1 MISMPSC
8 SILRQPL
15 LRKGGVDVVSC
26 GRENVT
32 YTMPGHGSFV
42 VFLLFLVRGNGS
54 LSPVTWRSNGVRRD
68 LWPGVS
74 SRVESPRG
82 GGILHRVTVMEFHRS
97 ANEAIKWHDFHIDRD
112 YCRVIP
118 WGRCRNTRVFKENKR
133 NFWFRIIFKTYS
145 NRRLRVNSRLKKI
158 TLGLNDTRVG
168 KFAQFRD
175 ENSKKTKKF
184 SHAFQPRQISILH
197 RIQPT
202 QSTGLFYDSSSGYLI
217 IPLLVHQNALF
228 KRHTYD
234 PLMPP

>member
-82 GGILHRVTVMEFHRS
+82 GGILHRVTVVEFHRS

-112 YCRVIP
+112 LSSNSLRKMSEYTCLQ
-118 WGRCRNTRVFKENKR
+118 ENKR
-133 NFWFRIIFKTYS
+133 NFWSRIIFKTYS

-158 TLGLNDTRVG
+158 TLGLNDTRVE

-175 ENSKKTKKF
+175 ENSMKTKKF

>member
-1 MISMPSC
+1 MDRITSASFDAVAHLFPSPIFFSLSFSLPLSLLFLTYQRVDKARDTGKGIVVGRLSRDGCVSKQHGQGYSVSMISMPSC

-82 GGILHRVTVMEFHRS
+82 GGILHRVTEVEFHRS

-112 YCRVIP
+112 LS
-118 WGRCRNTRVFKENKR
+118 
-133 NFWFRIIFKTYS
+133 S
-145 NRRLRVNSRLKKI
+145 NSLRKMSEYTCLQ
-158 TLGLNDTRVG
+158 G
-168 KFAQFRD
+168 
-175 ENSKKTKKF
+175 E
-184 SHAFQPRQISILH
+184 
-197 RIQPT
+197 
-202 QSTGLFYDSSSGYLI
+202 
-217 IPLLVHQNALF
+217 
-228 KRHTYD
+228 
-234 PLMPP
+234 

>member
-1 MISMPSC
+1 MTFNFEKSPRVLPSRIKYPCAHNNKITESRRIELQVHHSTPLLTSSLLLFFSLFLFLPPSPFFFSLINALIKRGIPARVSLLVGFPEMAASLNNMDKDIRFQWYRC

-82 GGILHRVTVMEFHRS
+82 GGILHRVTVVEFHRS

-112 YCRVIP
+112 LS
-118 WGRCRNTRVFKENKR
+118 
-133 NFWFRIIFKTYS
+133 S
-145 NRRLRVNSRLKKI
+145 NSLRKMSEYTCLQ
-158 TLGLNDTRVG
+158 G
-168 KFAQFRD
+168 
-175 ENSKKTKKF
+175 E
-184 SHAFQPRQISILH
+184 
-197 RIQPT
+197 
-202 QSTGLFYDSSSGYLI
+202 
-217 IPLLVHQNALF
+217 
-228 KRHTYD
+228 
-234 PLMPP
+234 